1 VLLDSVIVKG
11 LQVSGLS
18 YALIFVVLGVFYG
31 LVKVLLRVLPA
42 KNDEE

>member
-1 VLLDSVIVKG
+1 MDSVIIKG

-31 LVKVLLRVLPA
+31 LVKILLRVLPP
-42 KNDEE
+42 KNDGE